1 MDNSELHTYF
11 VDGKRAIYDLNSK
24 NNLSIKDAVKQYN
37 QELLS
42 GKPRFIRRQ
51 IITDSK
57 DDNDETGSIIEDI
70 VLEDNNLQTQLNN
83 YHYYWMMKK
92 PTL

>member
-11 VDGKRAIYDLNSK
+11 VDGKRAIYDLNGK

-37 QELLS
+37 QELVS
-42 GKPRFIRRQ
+42 GQPRFIRRQ

-57 DDNDETGSIIEDI
+57 DDNNETGSIIEDI